1 MKAACSGRMR
11 GKMSNILNR
20 GKKKA
25 KVIGLSK
32 KEMDR
37 LTDRMGKSSIDILI
51 EDAFQNLRLISYQ
64 VLHDKCGF
72 GNKRITRVEQ
82 IIHGYL
88 DMAADGNLSAKEL
101 EYYLKKTCEIDAKE
115 EANKVPFRER
125 LALTEK
131 KVVPAAMQT
140 AGRALLAS
148 ICNYFVLLGI
158 CLKTQFKFSARRIK
172 ETFEWMRYYINSLAT
187 GYETMAGVASVL
199 ECECG
204 YFDVRFLGKTY
215 EV

>member
-1 MKAACSGRMR
+1 MRAERDGGMR
-11 GKMSNILNR
+11 GEMSNILSR

-37 LTDRMGKSSIDILI
+37 LTDRMGKSSTDILI

-72 GNKRITRVEQ
+72 GNKRIKRVEQ

-101 EYYLKKTCEIDAKE
+101 EYYLEKTCGIDAKA

-125 LALTEK
+125 FSLTEK
-131 KVVPAAMQT
+131 KVAPAAMQS

-148 ICNYFVLLGI
+148 ICNYFVLFGI

-172 ETFEWMRYYINSLAT
+172 ETFAWMRYYINSLAT
-187 GYETMAGVASVL
+187 GYETMTGVASVL

-204 YFDVRFLGKTY
+204 YCDIRFLGKTY